1 MARTVLRVLARAR
14 EALPRTWGDWG
25 RLAAALVAWAI
36 ILGMIGFVVAPA
48 FKDMQSLGSHDW
60 DQMEAH
66 RLLVRRTIREFKQFP
81 FWNPFGCGGSPSWAG
96 MESGSTV
103 VSPWLPFILYA
114 SLPVAVKVEMAG
126 TALIAA
132 IGTWLLA
139 GRFTKSAALKA
150 LCCAAFVVN
159 GRWALQIAVGHTWHL
174 YYAWTP
180 WTLYFFDR
188 AVQKGRQTS
197 RDVVLCGACIAM
209 MVYNGGIYPLPQ
221 TIVALAAWA
230 IGLAAFHRSI
240 KPIGAAVCAGLF
252 SFGLSAPK
260 LIPTVDM
267 MLRFPRTIASTETID
282 LRAFVVTLTA
292 RDQSIA
298 SGPVPVS
305 PYGWHEWGC
314 YIGWVIFL
322 ALFAGAMFARGPR
335 EVPLKWMALLL
346 ILLSF
351 GAFHEYAPWTLL
363 HKAPI
368 FSSQHVPSRWVYP
381 GILALAVV
389 FSSMAERW
397 LRASRRARP
406 FIELALLGCVAWVAS
421 DVARIATIPIAQG
434 FVAHM
439 PKPKGA
445 PGPFRTEN
453 GPPMDEYYDPMAY
466 GPPSL
471 MAVMDNIDPIECML
485 FPGLGVF
492 SKDEHGV
499 VPGLGAKPRGD
510 PKYRGEAFTESGK
523 GRAMLTS
530 FSPNEMT
537 VKVED
542 GVPGDTVVL
551 NQNWDDGWRANGSA
565 VIDEHDLAA
574 APIRS
579 PNETFVFRYRPRYFG
594 VSMVILLA
602 TLAIIAASFVRRR
615 RAAQAIRVP
624 GPGWSG
630 SRSSL

>member
-1 MARTVLRVLARAR
+1 MARPVLRVLARVR
-14 EALPRTWGDWG
+14 DALPRTWGDWC
-25 RLAAALVAWAI
+25 RFAAALVAWGI

-66 RLLVRRTIREFKQFP
+66 RLLVRRSIREFRQFP

-103 VSPWLPFILYA
+103 VSPWLPFVLYA
-114 SLPVAVKVEMAG
+114 SLPVAVKAEMAG
-126 TALIAA
+126 TAVIAA
-132 IGTWLLA
+132 VGTWLLA
-139 GRFTKSAALKA
+139 GRFTRSAALKVI
-150 LCCAAFVVN
+150 CCAAFVVN

-209 MVYNGGIYPLPQ
+209 MVYGGGIYPLPQ
-221 TIVALAAWA
+221 TIVALGVWA
-230 IGLAAFHRSI
+230 IGLAALHRSI
-240 KPIGAAVCAGLF
+240 KPLGAALCAGLF

-260 LIPTVDM
+260 LIPTIDM

-282 LRAFVVTLTA
+282 LHAFVVTLTA
-292 RDQSIA
+292 RDQSIMA
-298 SGPVPVS
+298 GPAMVT

-322 ALFAGAMFARGPR
+322 ALFVGAVFARAPR
-335 EVPLKWMALLL
+335 EVPLKWVGLLL
-346 ILLSF
+346 VLLSF
-351 GAFHEYAPWTLL
+351 GAFHDDAPWTLL
-363 HKAPI
+363 HKMPI

-381 GILALAVV
+381 GILVLAVV

-406 FIELALLGCVAWVAS
+406 FIELGLLGCAAWIAW
-421 DVARIATIPIAQG
+421 DVANVATIPIAQG
-434 FVAHM
+434 FVARM
-439 PKPKGA
+439 PKPKGEIHAFHAEPA
-445 PGPFRTEN
+445 PPV
-453 GPPMDEYYDPMAY
+453 DEYYDPMAY

-471 MAVMDNIDPIECML
+471 LATLENVDPIECML

-499 VPGLGAKPRGD
+499 VPGLGAKGRGD
-510 PKYRGEAFTESGK
+510 PKYRGEAFTASGK
-523 GRAMLTS
+523 GVARLAS

-537 VKVED
+537 VEVHD
-542 GVPGDTVVL
+542 AVPGDRVVL
-551 NQNWDDGWRANGSA
+551 NQNWDDGWRVGGSTA
-565 VIDEHDLAA
+565 VDEHDLAA
-574 APIRS
+574 ATIRA
-579 PNETFVFRYRPRYFG
+579 PNETFVFRYRPRLWWL
-594 VSMVILLA
+594 SMAVFLA
-602 TLAIIAASFVRRR
+602 TAGIITTGYVRRR
-615 RAAQAIRVP
+615 RATHLIP
-624 GPGWSG
+624 GPGPGSSG
-630 SRSSL
+630 

>member
-1 MARTVLRVLARAR
+1 MARPVLRAFARVR
-14 EALPRTWGDWG
+14 DALPRTWADGG
-25 RLAAALVAWAI
+25 RLAGAIVAWGV

-66 RLLVRRTIREFKQFP
+66 RLLVRRSIREFGQFP

-103 VSPWLPFILYA
+103 VSPWLPFVLYA
-114 SLPVAVKVEMAG
+114 SLPVAVKVEMTG
-126 TALIAA
+126 TALLAA

-139 GRFTKSAALKA
+139 GRFTRSAALKVI
-150 LCCAAFVVN
+150 CCAAFVVN

-221 TIVALAAWA
+221 TIVALGVWA
-230 IGLAAFHRSI
+230 VGLAALHRSL
-240 KPIGAAVCAGLF
+240 KPIGAALCAGLV
-252 SFGLSAPK
+252 SFGMSAPK

-267 MLRFPRTIASTETID
+267 MRRFPRTIASTEMID
-282 LRAFVVTLTA
+282 LHAFVVTLTA
-292 RDQSIA
+292 REQSIA
-298 SGPVPVS
+298 TGPAAVT

-322 ALFAGAMFARGPR
+322 ALFVGAVFARGSR
-335 EVPLKWMALLL
+335 ELPLKWMGLLL
-346 ILLSF
+346 VLLSF
-351 GAFHEYAPWTLL
+351 GAFHDEAPWTLL
-363 HKAPI
+363 HKMPI

-381 GILALAVV
+381 GILVLAVV
-389 FSSMAERW
+389 FSSMVERW

-406 FIELALLGCVAWVAS
+406 LLEFALLACAAWVAW
-421 DVARIATIPIAQG
+421 DVANVAAIPIAQG
-434 FVAHM
+434 FVAKM
-439 PKPKGA
+439 PKPKA
-445 PGPFRTEN
+445 PIQAFHSEA
-453 GPPMDEYYDPMAY
+453 GPPVDEYYDPMAY

-471 MAVMDNIDPIECML
+471 LATLENVDPIECML

-499 VPGLGAKPRGD
+499 VPGLGAKGRGD
-510 PKYRGEAFTESGK
+510 PKFRGEAFTESGT
-523 GRAMLTS
+523 GHA
-530 FSPNEMT
+530 
-537 VKVED
+537 
-542 GVPGDTVVL
+542 VL
-551 NQNWDDGWRANGSA
+551 
-565 VIDEHDLAA
+565 
-574 APIRS
+574 
-579 PNETFVFRYRPRYFG
+579 
-594 VSMVILLA
+594 
-602 TLAIIAASFVRRR
+602 ASF
-615 RAAQAIRVP
+615 AP
-624 GPGWSG
+624 NM
-630 SRSSL
+630 